1 MASYAAGV
9 IPIAIMPKNGS
20 MAALFLSY
28 AAVPTA

>member
-9 IPIAIMPKNGS
+9 IAIAIMPKNGP
-20 MAALFLSY
+20 MAALFLSH